1 MVWLVLS
8 GLGLLGGAWLLARE
22 GAQRSTRTLPGTV
35 AATPAVGAA
44 PPDLPPPVARLLEQL
59 LDRLARNDATP
70 VGARYDEEGPTV
82 KRLTFFFHTG
92 FRAGRADEILTPSYR
107 ADRLVVRVVNQVM
120 DAAAVGELP
129 DAGWIF
135 DVEWLKQSWPLIAGG
150 RADVATLRRALKLAA
165 ALDGDVIF
173 TQQGSPEDV
182 ALVVEML
189 AWLRQNVAVGAG
201 DESGPEL
208 QRFVDQLTER
218 LRARGVPPV
227 GSVEVE
233 WRDVFFKFKD
243 DVASSIVVLAE
254 YLPTGTVDLDGKF
267 YRFKVRGVRYPRTDV
282 GATVGKMDVVPD
294 PKTGRTTRCD
304 TSIPWWGKV
313 AHFAVEAAATVFTGP
328 AGAKLAD
335 ATMNSIQDATAKLD
349 GRALKKW
356 LNEAPNREV
365 MVWGIAHAKE
375 YVDRAWKKTDG
386 DWPVRR
392 AALESLEVTPAT
404 FAVDRGDQIAATL
417 KIMLLAAFAGGIDW
431 PFTRHVTEAI
441 LLQVYPGGIAPL
453 VPIIEDRGHRGKQ
466 RPSKKKLA
474 TAGGPYVLE
483 TLNLLAATM
492 ASGTARVGRRGGG
505 GGHGGRGGFGG
516 RGWGGPRGW
525 SGWGWWGWDPEL
537 VIAEVVDDGTYGTLD
552 DDADVGAVAPLVD
565 CVARGAAFAR
575 AADIMARDDDPYG
588 VRCPTCGGPMIERCK
603 CNLCDGRCANG
614 HEWHY
619 GPKRPFGAG
628 PGVPHAGPSN
638 HGPGPCCAPTR
649 LLVPWSDTAVGASQ
663 ELPDWLRRRRD
674 ELSALLDRSDASA
687 AGVEYNPAD
696 PDAPWGRSLT
706 FLFHTKFRADRA
718 ADLLPPWIKP
728 APKAPVV
735 VHVRTRVIDEVAV
748 GQVVGTGQETPWTCG
763 PAALRA
769 VLAHYG
775 IDVAEPELSLAA
787 ATAPALGARPEGMV
801 AAAARYGARGD
812 AFIMNSVGEL
822 ADLLA
827 LGVPP
832 IIIVDSW
839 TRPGKVGH
847 YVVVTEIDPERGLA
861 TIMDPHNESHWRT
874 LTLRELDERWWARRK
889 GADGAAK
896 IVRRV
901 AVIVRPGAGQAAVAA
916 AASPLVRPAKE
927 GGA

>member
-1 MVWLVLS
+1 MIWLVVS
-8 GLGLLGGAWLLARE
+8 GLGLLGGAWLLSRE
-22 GAQRSTRTLPGTV
+22 GALRSTRTPPGTV

-70 VGARYDEEGPTV
+70 ADVRYDEEGPTV
-82 KRLTFFFHTG
+82 KRITFRFHTG
-92 FRAGRADEILTPSYR
+92 FRASRADEILTPSYR

-120 DAAAVGELP
+120 DAAAVG
-129 DAGWIF
+129 
-135 DVEWLKQSWPLIAGG
+135 
-150 RADVATLRRALKLAA
+150 
-165 ALDGDVIF
+165 
-173 TQQGSPEDV
+173 
-182 ALVVEML
+182 
-189 AWLRQNVAVGAG
+189 AG
-201 DESGPEL
+201 DEIGPEL

-254 YLPTGTVDLDGKF
+254 YLPTGGVDLDGKF
-267 YRFKVRGVRYPRTDV
+267 YHFKVRGVRYPRTDV

-335 ATMNSIQDATAKLD
+335 STMNAIQDASAKLD

-375 YVDRAWKKTDG
+375 YVDRAWQKTDG
-386 DWPVRR
+386 DWPARR
-392 AALESLEVTPAT
+392 AALEGLEVTPAT
-404 FAVDRGDQIAATL
+404 FAIDRGDQIAATL
-417 KIMLLAAFAGGIDW
+417 KVMLLAAFAGGIDW

-474 TAGGPYVLE
+474 TAGGPYVME
-483 TLNLLAATM
+483 TLDLLAATM

-505 GGHGGRGGFGG
+505 GGHGGFGG
-516 RGWGGPRGW
+516 RGWSGPRGW
-525 SGWGWWGWDPEL
+525 GGWGWWGWDPEL
-537 VIAEVVDDGTYGTLD
+537 VIADVVDDGAYGTLD
-552 DDADVGAVAPLVD
+552 DEADVGAVVPLVD

-575 AADIMARDDDPYG
+575 AADVVARGGNPYG
-588 VRCPTCGGPMIERCK
+588 VCCPTCGGPMIERCK

-628 PGVPHAGPSN
+628 PGEPHAGPSN

-649 LLVPWSDTAVGASQ
+649 VLTPWAGA
-663 ELPDWLRRRRD
+663 E
-674 ELSALLDRSDASA
+674 
-687 AGVEYNPAD
+687 
-696 PDAPWGRSLT
+696 
-706 FLFHTKFRADRA
+706 
-718 ADLLPPWIKP
+718 
-728 APKAPVV
+728 
-735 VHVRTRVIDEVAV
+735 V

-775 IDVAEPELSLAA
+775 IEVAEPELSLMA
-787 ATAPALGARPEGMV
+787 ATAPALGARPEGLV
-801 AAAARYGARGD
+801 AAAARCGARGD
-812 AFIMNSVGEL
+812 AFLMNSIGEL

-839 TRPGKVGH
+839 THPGKVGH

-901 AVIVRPGAGQAAVAA
+901 AVIVRPGVGRVAVAA
-916 AASPLVRPAKE
+916 ATSPLVRPAE
-927 GGA
+927 EDEA